1 MSGFSVLV
9 INTWPGGAEDASALV
24 RNLGYSFKLAHAP
37 EGWEHSLGQGAN
49 FLIDQRGRI
58 VFRPHFNG
66 PGDMKTADRLIA
78 GLLRHEHRPKSRRR
92 DRIPAGNAGV
102 TGS

>member
-1 MSGFSVLV
+1 MSVLV
-9 INTWPGGAEDASALV
+9 INIWPGGAEDASALV

-49 FLIDQRGRI
+49 FIIDKQGRV

-66 PGDMKTADRLIA
+66 PGDLTTANRLIA
-78 GLLRHEHRPKSRRR
+78 GLLRQNTDHNLEGRMLLRSAARL
-92 DRIPAGNAGV
+92 GV
-102 TGS
+102 TGA